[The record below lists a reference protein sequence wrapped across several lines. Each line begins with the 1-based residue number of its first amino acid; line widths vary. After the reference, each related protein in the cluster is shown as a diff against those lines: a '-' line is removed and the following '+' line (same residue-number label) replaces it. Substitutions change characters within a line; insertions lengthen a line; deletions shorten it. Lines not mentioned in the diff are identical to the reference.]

1 VIRGEKF
8 VFILDDGC
16 PLATYKQAG
25 FSHTFNLF
33 DLIDLTD
40 DQYVIASK
48 NIAVPIANHAAATL
62 GVSRGNDDGW
72 RKCSGVTFMFS
83 I

>member
-1 VIRGEKF
+1 
-8 VFILDDGC
+8 
-16 PLATYKQAG
+16 
-25 FSHTFNLF
+25 
-33 DLIDLTD
+33 LIDLTD
-40 DQYVIASK
+40 DQYVIAFK

>member
-1 VIRGEKF
+1 M
-8 VFILDDGC
+8 
-16 PLATYKQAG
+16 ATQEQAG

-33 DLIDLTD
+33 NLIDLTD
-40 DQYVIASK
+40 DQHVIAPK
-48 NIAVPIANHAAATL
+48 NIAVPIAGHVAATL